1 MHKLHR
7 NLLVILLVIS
17 ACSAFAVNVRDF
29 GAVGDGVEDDAVA
42 LQAALNQCAKEQTF
56 CLAGRSWLPEWG
68 GHGGHGGF
76 SRHTRVGS
84 YQPNAWGLY
93 DMHGNVWEWCLNWV
107 DDLAPMPATDPTG
120 PMHGDIRVFRGG
132 GWFGEF
138 GQAQY
143 CRSACRP
150 FTYRGPYFHCADC
163 GFRLATE
170 SLTCILR

>member
-7 NLLVILLVIS
+7 NLLVILHVIS

-29 GAVGDGVEDDAVA
+29 GAVGDGVEDDTVA

-68 GHGGHGGF
+68 GHGGHGGL

-93 DMHGNVWEWCLNWV
+93 DMHGNVWE
-107 DDLAPMPATDPTG
+107 
-120 PMHGDIRVFRGG
+120 
-132 GWFGEF
+132 
-138 GQAQY
+138 
-143 CRSACRP
+143 
-150 FTYRGPYFHCADC
+150 
-163 GFRLATE
+163 
-170 SLTCILR
+170 